1 MSEDIELE
9 FAIKAVIQTPNQ
21 VQQFVQSKQD
31 KVFKDVTS
39 LKDVAFQKVYGD
51 LSYATNE
58 KKAELLNNMEN
69 MDIIKSNEEIYK
81 NQKNNTDSILQNK
94 ELLNRKYEMNEWT
107 VNNKK
112 DTLFVF
118 SMLFVVISALLLIT
132 GLFRMGIIS
141 TTVWVAIS
149 VIVLLVF
156 IFTVVYRSQYTD
168 IYRNKR
174 YWNRKIFEGKYGK
187 IPFPSIPFCPGAFD
201 EIQNSVNNL
210 NRDIRNNI
218 ASATISAAQGAQSA
232 AQQAQVAA
240 QQAQVAVQAQVATQA
255 QNAQKV

>member
-1 MSEDIELE
+1 MSDIELE
-9 FAIKAVIQTPNQ
+9 NAIKSVIQTPDQ
-21 VQQFVQSKQD
+21 LQQFVQSKQD
-31 KVFKDVTS
+31 QVFKDVTS
-39 LKDVAFQKVYGD
+39 LKDASFQKVYGD

-58 KKAELLNNMEN
+58 KKASLMNNMEN
-69 MDIIKSNEEIYK
+69 MDMIKSNEEIYK
-81 NQKNNTDSILQNK
+81 NQKNTADAISQDK

-132 GLFRMGIIS
+132 GLLRMGII
-141 TTVWVAIS
+141 TTTFWVALS
-149 VIVLLVF
+149 VLVLLVF

-187 IPFPSIPFCPGAFD
+187 IPFPSIPFCPGAAE
-201 EIQNSVNNL
+201 EIQTSINNL
-210 NRDIRNNI
+210 NRNIHNNI
-218 ASATISAAQGAQSA
+218 ASATISAAQGVQSASEIA
-232 AQQAQVAA
+232 AQQAEIAA
-240 QQAQVAVQAQVATQA
+240 QRVQMAAE
-255 QNAQKV
+255 AQKR

>member
-1 MSEDIELE
+1 MSDIELE
-9 FAIKAVIQTPNQ
+9 NAIKSVIQTPDQ
-21 VQQFVQSKQD
+21 LQQFVQSKQD
-31 KVFKDVTS
+31 QVFKDVTS
-39 LKDVAFQKVYGD
+39 LKDASFQKVYGD
-51 LSYATNE
+51 LSYTTNE
-58 KKAELLNNMEN
+58 KKAELMNN

-81 NQKNNTDSILQNK
+81 NQKNTADAISQDK

-132 GLFRMGIIS
+132 GLLRMGII
-141 TTVWVAIS
+141 TTTFWVALS
-149 VIVLLVF
+149 VLVLLIF

-168 IYRNKR
+168 VYRNKR

-201 EIQNSVNNL
+201 EIEKSVNNL
-210 NRDIRNNI
+210 NRGIRNDI
-218 ASATISAAQGAQSA
+218 ASATINAAQGTQSLAQQA
-232 AQQAQVAA
+232 QVVAQQAQVAA
-240 QQAQVAVQAQVATQA
+240 Q
-255 QNAQKV
+255 AQKM

>member
-9 FAIKAVIQTPNQ
+9 NAITAVIQTPDQ
-21 VQQFVQSKQD
+21 LQQFVQSKQD
-31 KVFKDVTS
+31 QVFKDVTR
-39 LKDVAFQKVYGD
+39 LKDTAFQKVYGD

-58 KKAELLNNMEN
+58 KKAALMNNMQN
-69 MDIIKSNEEIYK
+69 MDMIKSNEEIYK
-81 NQKNNTDSILQNK
+81 NQKNNTDSILQDK

-132 GLFRMGIIS
+132 GLLRLGIIS
-141 TTVWVAIS
+141 TTFWIGLS
-149 VIVLLVF
+149 VLVLLIF

-168 IYRNKR
+168 VYRNKR

-201 EIQNSVNNL
+201 EIEKSVNDL
-210 NRDIRNNI
+210 NRDIRNDI
-218 ASATISAAQGAQSA
+218 ASATISAAQGTQSIAQQAQMA

-240 QQAQVAVQAQVATQA
+240 Q
-255 QNAQKV
+255 AQKV